1 MITPYEQDIQD
12 QPESLRAFATAPA
25 VAGLEELRQGY
36 DRIVL
41 TGMGTSHFAGLPTW
55 RALARRGWP
64 AWWLDTTQLLDTAD
78 LVTPGTLLVVTSQSG
93 RSAEVVA
100 LCDGRPRSTLV
111 AVTNDGA
118 SPLARAADLVVPL
131 HSGAEATVSTK
142 SYLNSLAAHGVILAA
157 LLGQPAGPARAA
169 AAPVADALAAWLDGP
184 DPAVGTAGSRLAM
197 IGVGD
202 QLASALTGALIIQ
215 EAAKVPAQAYTAGQ
229 FRHGPLELAG
239 PGLTALLFD
248 DPASAANDLGRLH
261 RDLVATGAT
270 VIDVALPPA
279 GGPAELPP
287 LGPLVAGAV
296 AVQRFSVGL
305 ARAHGV
311 VPGEFRYGSK
321 VTDVR

>member
-184 DPAVGTAGSRLAM
+184 DPAVGTAGSRSRKRRRYPRRRTPP
-197 IGVGD
+197 GS
-202 QLASALTGALIIQ
+202 SA
-215 EAAKVPAQAYTAGQ
+215 TA
-229 FRHGPLELAG
+229 RWSWPG
-239 PGLTALLFD
+239 PGSPRCSSTTRPRPPTIWAGCTGTWSR
-248 DPASAANDLGRLH
+248 PGR
-261 RDLVATGAT
+261 
-270 VIDVALPPA
+270 P
-279 GGPAELPP
+279 
-287 LGPLVAGAV
+287 
-296 AVQRFSVGL
+296 
-305 ARAHGV
+305 
-311 VPGEFRYGSK
+311 
-321 VTDVR
+321 